1 MYFILAIILSLV
13 SILSTRLKNKNMILV
28 ISYLFF
34 FISPVLSYFGII
46 GVLTG
51 FDSIGTNGIYFG
63 ISFYTV
69 YISYH
74 LLKSREIIKSKPY
87 NFLLSTIN
95 PIYLF
100 TGPFPNCIPGG
111 FKINNL
117 KIFVKRFKI
126 INSELILGIFFSLIL
141 APSFTAFFSLKES
154 FETLDII
161 LFGIIFEIYVY
172 FNFAGFS
179 MISWSL
185 MRLIGINVRRNFN
198 QPFSGKSIVEYWQRW
213 HISLSNILKELFFK
227 NLKRKTGLFS
237 SVFIVFSASA
247 LWHGVSVNFFIWG
260 IFHALFW
267 CTSYYFHKKKFKI
280 LNYFLLFF
288 GVIFG
293 RIIFSEINTD
303 FLLIKVK
310 SLFNIFNYK
319 IYYLNQMNFSNVVL
333 LSNMDLF
340 NVFIS
345 MFIIFLEIVI
355 PKFFPSYNNYYYLR
369 TPIVSTIILIYIVL
383 FFHGLKFEPIYG
395 VR

>member
-1 MYFILAIILSLV
+1 MYFILAIILSLL
-13 SILSTRLKNKNMILV
+13 SILSIRLNNKNIDLV

-34 FISPVLSYFGII
+34 FTSPILSYFGLI

-51 FDSIGTNGIYFG
+51 FDSVGTNGIYFG
-63 ISFYTV
+63 VSFYTV

-74 LLKSREIIKSKPY
+74 LIKSRDLIKSKPY
-87 NFLLSTIN
+87 IFLLSIIN

-100 TGPFPNCIPGG
+100 TGPFPNRISER

-141 APSFTAFFSLKES
+141 APSFTVFFPLKES
-154 FETLDII
+154 YETLDII
-161 LFGIIFEIYVY
+161 FFGIIFEMYVY

-185 MRLIGINVRRNFN
+185 MRLIGINVKRNFN
-198 QPFSGKSIVEYWQRW
+198 QPFSAKSIVEYWQRW

-227 NLKRKTGLFS
+227 KLKRKIGLFS
-237 SVFIVFSASA
+237 SVFIVFFASA
-247 LWHGVSVNFFIWG
+247 LWHGVSLNFLIWG
-260 IFHALFW
+260 IFHSFFW
-267 CTSYYFHKKKFKI
+267 CTSYYFHKKNFKI

-288 GVIFG
+288 GVVIG
-293 RIIFSEINTD
+293 RIIFSEINND
-303 FLLIKVK
+303 FLLIKIK
-310 SLFNIFNYK
+310 SLFNIFNFK
-319 IYYLNQMNFSNVVL
+319 INHFSQINFINVGL

-340 NVFIS
+340 NIFIS
-345 MFIIFLEIVI
+345 MSIITFEII
-355 PKFFPSYNNYYYLR
+355 TPKFYPSYNNYNYLR
-369 TPIVSTIILIYIVL
+369 THIVSTIILIYIVL

>member
-1 MYFILAIILSLV
+1 MYFILAILLSLI
-13 SILSTRLKNKNMILV
+13 SILLTRLKSKNIILV

-34 FISPVLSYFGII
+34 FISPILSYFGVI

-51 FDSIGTNGIYFG
+51 FDSIGSNGIYFG

-69 YISYH
+69 NISYH

-100 TGPFPNCIPGG
+100 TGPFPNRIPDR
-111 FKINNL
+111 FKIDNL

-141 APSFTAFFSLKES
+141 APSFKVFFPLKES

-161 LFGIIFEIYVY
+161 LFGIIFELYVY

-179 MISWSL
+179 MIAWSL
-185 MRLIGINVRRNFN
+185 MRLIGINVQRNFN
-198 QPFSGKSIVEYWQRW
+198 QPFSAKSIVEYWQRW
-213 HISLSNILKELFFK
+213 HMSLSNILKELFFK
-227 NLKRKTGLFS
+227 DLKSKIGIFS
-237 SVFIVFSASA
+237 TVFIVFLASA
-247 LWHGVSVNFFIWG
+247 LWHGVSVNFLIWG
-260 IFHALFW
+260 IFHSFFW
-267 CTSYYFHKKKFKI
+267 CTSYYFYKKNFKI
-280 LNYFLLFF
+280 LNYFLLLF
-288 GVIFG
+288 GVIIG
-293 RIIFSEINTD
+293 RIIFSEINTE

-310 SLFNIFNYK
+310 SLFNIFNCK
-319 IYYLNQMNFSNVVL
+319 INYMNQMNFSNLDVVGKI
-333 LSNMDLF
+333 DQF
-340 NVFIS
+340 NIFIS
-345 MFIIFLEIVI
+345 LFIIFLEIII
-355 PKFFPSYNNYYYLR
+355 PKFFPSYKNYYHLR